1 LRHHPLIFLFYS
13 HLYTKPLRLQFLKA
27 GNLLISMK
35 KKVEYSFQFVA
46 RRVFLLNHIK
56 EQKKYHKNKNVEK
69 QNIKRKNI
77 DYLQR
82 PKKLP
87 KQKVPKK

>member
-1 LRHHPLIFLFYS
+1 
-13 HLYTKPLRLQFLKA
+13 
-27 GNLLISMK
+27 MK

-69 QNIKRKNI
+69 QNIKRKNV

-87 KQKVPKK
+87 KQKVPKKQTDENVERRNVQ